1 MPYKKNLYYLFSLL
15 IVLSLIGCGS
25 SSSWKRS
32 DGTHTVANASYDI
45 SLLSVERAAGA
56 DKIYEGQRI
65 EVVPEEGIPAFSFE
79 DEIVRIKWRPAP
91 VDISFVFN
99 NKADRPVKI
108 LWDEAKFI
116 DVTGASHRL
125 IHSGIGYEERNDSHL
140 PTIINARGTL
150 EDFLHPA
157 DYFKREEL
165 GDGKSY
171 KQEGYWKRTSFLPN
185 QIKGKAQKLRT
196 KAEPLIGKTFQ
207 VILALQIDNVRND
220 YVYTFKI
227 NKVDVTE
234 KEEQQ
239 EKSPKEGKGSGKGGR
254 KRTY

>member
-1 MPYKKNLYYLFSLL
+1 MRKNFVILLCAL
-15 IVLSLIGCGS
+15 IVATLIGCGS
-25 SSSWKRS
+25 SSSMKRP
-32 DGTHTVANASYDI
+32 DRTYTVANASYDI
-45 SLLSVERAAGA
+45 SLLSVERTAGN
-56 DKIYEGQRI
+56 DKIYVDQRI

-79 DEIVRIKWRPAP
+79 DEMVRSKWRPAP

-108 LWDEAKFI
+108 LWDEARFI
-116 DVTGASHRL
+116 DVKGASHRL

-165 GDGKSY
+165 SASKSN
-171 KQEGYWKRTSFLPN
+171 KQQAYWKKAPFLPT
-185 QIKGKAQKLRT
+185 QVKGTSEELRT
-196 KAEPLIGKTFQ
+196 RAEPLIGKTFQ

-227 NKVDVTE
+227 KKVDVTE
-234 KEEQQ
+234 KEEQR
-239 EKSPKEGKGSGKGGR
+239 EKSPEEGKGSGKGGR